1 MNRREFVRL
10 MGWGLAAGWA
20 GSRLAWPLTALA
32 GTDRGVR
39 LALLADAHLIDGD
52 DRRPEALRLARAVAE
67 IRGLSPAPDLV
78 LFAGDLADRA
88 NPRALALGRE
98 ILSDLKSPL
107 FLVMGEGDG
116 LPDESGPWRRLFGEP
131 RFSHSFPVNTHRE
144 GSGEPTRGAVLHEP
158 FGSGASREKF
168 PPAPQP
174 SPPWGEREK
183 LWRFSGQNPSILSP
197 KTENRKQK
205 TVIQVLGLHTS
216 WCPGPA
222 GPGFYVGESGRR
234 WLARELTRLD
244 PDAPLVVLSHAPLAR
259 VFRPW
264 QQWTGDAP
272 QVAQLLA
279 PFRQVLCFH
288 GHVHRHAGF
297 PEKFDQ
303 PPKETPPPLVGG
315 SWGEGDFFTPTLT
328 LPPQGG
334 GHKRETVGPGVRGQ
348 ASGTSGQGSGA
359 SSNSKWHC
367 DLSTGNRQP
376 EPENHLLHQGL
387 PATAWP
393 RPLAPMGTPAAL
405 RPGLGPRGCGWAQL
419 SLSPASRQFQP
430 RLWQA

>member
-20 GSRLAWPLTALA
+20 GGRLAWPLTALA
-32 GTDRGVR
+32 GTAREVR
-39 LALLADAHLIDGD
+39 LALLADAHLLDGD
-52 DRRPEALRLARAVAE
+52 DRRPAALALARAVAE
-67 IRGLSPAPDLV
+67 IRALAPAPDLV

-98 ILSDLKSPL
+98 ILSDLQAPL

-131 RFSHSFPVNTHRE
+131 RFSHSFPFN
-144 GSGEPTRGAVLHEP
+144 
-158 FGSGASREKF
+158 
-168 PPAPQP
+168 PPSPQP
-174 SPPWGEREK
+174 SPLLGEREK
-183 LWRFSGQNPSILSP
+183 LWSFSGQSLSILLP
-197 KTENRKQK
+197 KTENRKPK
-205 TVIQVLGLHTS
+205 TLIQVLGLHTS

-222 GPGFYVGESGRR
+222 GPAFYVGESGRR
-234 WLARELTRLD
+234 WLARELARLD

-264 QQWTGDAP
+264 QQWTADAP
-272 QVAQLLA
+272 QVAALLA

-288 GHVHRHAGF
+288 GHVHLSGVSGQGPGASSSKWH
-297 PEKFDQ
+297 FDFST
-303 PPKETPPPLVGG
+303 ENR
-315 SWGEGDFFTPTLT
+315 
-328 LPPQGG
+328 
-334 GHKRETVGPGVRGQ
+334 KRET
-348 ASGTSGQGSGA
+348 
-359 SSNSKWHC
+359 
-367 DLSTGNRQP
+367 
-376 EPENHLLHQGL
+376 ENPLYHQGL

-419 SLSPASRQFQP
+419 SLGPASRQFQP

>member
-10 MGWGLAAGWA
+10 MSWGLAAGWA
-20 GSRLAWPLTALA
+20 AGRLSWPLAALA
-32 GTDRGVR
+32 GNDREVR

-52 DRRPEALRLARAVAE
+52 ERRPAARSLARAVAE

-78 LFAGDLADRA
+78 LFAGDLADHCD
-88 NPRALALGRE
+88 PRALALGRE
-98 ILSDLKSPL
+98 ILSDLPSPL

-131 RFSHSFPVNTHRE
+131 RFSHSFPCNPHQ
-144 GSGEPTRGAVLHEP
+144 GGAGEPTRGAVLHEP

-168 PPAPQP
+168 PPSPQP

-183 LWRFSGQNPSILSP
+183 LWRFSGQSLSILLP
-197 KTENRKQK
+197 KTENRKPK
-205 TVIQVLGLHTS
+205 TLIQVLGLHTS

-234 WLARELTRLD
+234 WLARELARLD

-264 QQWTGDAP
+264 QQWTADAP

-279 PFRQVLCFH
+279 PFHQVLCFH
-288 GHVHRHAGF
+288 GHVHRPEASGGWLGDVAGHVRPGEDKPIRSAPWQVIPPDPPLEKGGIQTSYSLGRTPESPPFLNENLGGF
-297 PEKFDQ
+297 PRS
-303 PPKETPPPLVGG
+303 PLAGI
-315 SWGEGDFFTPTLT
+315 L
-328 LPPQGG
+328 
-334 GHKRETVGPGVRGQ
+334 
-348 ASGTSGQGSGA
+348 
-359 SSNSKWHC
+359 
-367 DLSTGNRQP
+367 TGNRKP
-376 EPENHLLHQGL
+376 ETENHLLHQGL

-419 SLSPASRQFQP
+419 SLNPASRQFQP

>member
-1 MNRREFVRL
+1 MNRREFLRL

-20 GSRLAWPLTALA
+20 GARLAWPLTALA
-32 GTDRGVR
+32 GNDREVR

-52 DRRPEALRLARAVAE
+52 DRRPAARSLARAVAE

-78 LFAGDLADRA
+78 LFAGDLADRRD
-88 NPRALALGRE
+88 PRALALGRE
-98 ILSDLKSPL
+98 ILSDLPSPL
-107 FLVMGEGDG
+107 LMVMGEGDG

-131 RFSHSFPVNTHRE
+131 RFSHSFPFN
-144 GSGEPTRGAVLHEP
+144 
-158 FGSGASREKF
+158 
-168 PPAPQP
+168 PPSPQP
-174 SPPWGEREK
+174 SPPWGEGEK
-183 LWRFSGQNPSILSP
+183 LWRFSGQSPSNLLP
-197 KTENRKQK
+197 KTENRKPK

-234 WLARELTRLD
+234 WLARELTRLN

-303 PPKETPPPLVGG
+303 PPKETPPPLAGG

-334 GHKRETVGPGVRGQ
+334 GQKRETVGPGVRGQ

-359 SSNSKWHC
+359 SSSKGHF

-419 SLSPASRQFQP
+419 SLGPASRQFQP